1 MTPDVFTDEDL
12 TDMSI
17 IDQLRL
23 YLNSQPRGDTLLT
36 ILSVRYKRL
45 RRELD
50 TLLENLTVTQTR
62 CTALFQES
70 RAFKWLNTS
79 GPIESRIVADV
90 VHERRMQ
97 DQKWGPIDE
106 KQVDKPD
113 GTGELWRH
121 AALDLETAGHMTT
134 RPGATQTWSEILME
148 EALEANVETDPV
160 RLRAK
165 LIQVAAVACKW
176 VQVLDMRKT
185 RVEARTEGI
194 HLPGGWCQACGGF
207 NGSAKETRVDCRAC
221 GARKP

>member
-1 MTPDVFTDEDL
+1 
-12 TDMSI
+12 
-17 IDQLRL
+17 
-23 YLNSQPRGDTLLT
+23 
-36 ILSVRYKRL
+36 
-45 RRELD
+45 
-50 TLLENLTVTQTR
+50 
-62 CTALFQES
+62 
-70 RAFKWLNTS
+70 
-79 GPIESRIVADV
+79 
-90 VHERRMQ
+90 
-97 DQKWGPIDE
+97 
-106 KQVDKPD
+106 
-113 GTGELWRH
+113 
-121 AALDLETAGHMTT
+121 
-134 RPGATQTWSEILME
+134 ME